1 MPILIQGDVKRFLA
15 GTVTANGTTAVSI
28 TIPNLA
34 EDTLILTSLKTA
46 AGTPEALYEFS
57 RTVSTGV
64 VEFKSAASNTS
75 VYNVYAFA

>member
-1 MPILIQGDVKRFLA
+1 MPILTQGDMKRFLA
-15 GTVTANGTTAVSI
+15 GTVTANGTTAVAI

-34 EDTLILTSLKTA
+34 DDTLILVSLKTA
-46 AGTPEALYEFS
+46 AGTPSAIYEFS

-64 VEFKSAASNTS
+64 VEFKAAASNTC